1 MKILEELYHGNIN
14 PNVKFYKQNTNYAKA
29 MDIIATNEDILSE
42 LLKGT
47 EKKVFMEYLDAQAIV
62 MSESS
67 VEEFIIGF
75 KLGAKIALAMV
86 SEDDRIFKD
95 IV

>member
-1 MKILEELYHGNIN
+1 
-14 PNVKFYKQNTNYAKA
+14 
-29 MDIIATNEDILSE
+29 
-42 LLKGT
+42 
-47 EKKVFMEYLDAQAIV
+47 MEYLDAQAIV
-62 MSESS
+62 MRESS

-75 KLGAKIALAMV
+75 KLGAKITLAMV